1 MSALPVIIFGAALNP
16 DGNPSVA
23 LLNRVHSALVFG
35 AAHGPV
41 VYIPTGGVPQNGQTE
56 AAVMASCLL
65 KAGVAPDTI
74 LPEPT
79 AGDTFDSAI
88 ACTRLLRQAEY
99 STAQPIAVVSSPLH
113 LPRCVLLMRLAGWK
127 VQAVPFL
134 RAQPHVPNMRKKLLR
149 IAHECLALP
158 WDALLVLGWR
168 IVRR

>member
-16 DGNPSVA
+16 DGSPSVA

-56 AAVMASCLL
+56 ADVMATCLL

-79 AGDTFDSAI
+79 AGDTFDSAV
-88 ACTRLLRQAEY
+88 ACTRLLRQAGY
-99 STAQPIAVVSSPLH
+99 SAAQPIAVVSSPLH